1 MIYTLYYVHDPM
13 CSWCYAFK
21 STLEKLKKNLDSNI
35 KIVHVVGGLAKDS
48 DEIMPKDM
56 QEKIE
61 NIWYEIEKVTGTKFN
76 HDFWKICQPRRSTYI
91 ACKATMLAR
100 YENKENEMIEAIQE
114 AYYQKALN
122 PSDATTLINLSK
134 QIGMDEKKFEEDLKS
149 QKIENIWYEIE
160 DVTGTK
166 FNHDFWKKCSP
177 RRSTYLACEAT
188 ILARYENKEEE
199 MINAIQEAYYQKAMN
214 PSDATT
220 LISLAKQIGMDEKK
234 FEEDLKSQKI
244 EDDLQNEL
252 NFRRSLHVKTFPS
265 LILEYKKELYP
276 INIKYNDYEA
286 MLNQIKKREV

>member
-1 MIYTLYYVHDPM
+1 MIYTLYHVHDPM

-21 STLEKLKKNLDSNI
+21 PTLDELRKNLDSNI
-35 KIVHVVGGLAKDS
+35 KIQQVVGGLAKHS

-61 NIWYEIEKVTGTKFN
+61 NIWYEIEENTGAKFN
-76 HDFWKICQPRRSTYI
+76 HDFWKKCAPRRSTYL
-91 ACKATMLAR
+91 ACQATMLAR
-100 YENKENEMIEAIQE
+100 YENKENEMIE
-114 AYYQKALN
+114 
-122 PSDATTLINLSK
+122 
-134 QIGMDEKKFEEDLKS
+134 
-149 QKIENIWYEIE
+149 
-160 DVTGTK
+160 
-166 FNHDFWKKCSP
+166 
-177 RRSTYLACEAT
+177 
-188 ILARYENKEEE
+188 
-199 MINAIQEAYYQKAMN
+199 AIQEAYYQKAMN

-276 INIKYNDYEA
+276 INIKYNDYKS
-286 MLNQIKKREV
+286 MLDQINNMVENSYF

>member
-76 HDFWKICQPRRSTYI
+76 HDFW
-91 ACKATMLAR
+91 
-100 YENKENEMIEAIQE
+100 
-114 AYYQKALN
+114 
-122 PSDATTLINLSK
+122 
-134 QIGMDEKKFEEDLKS
+134 EKC
-149 QKIENIWYEIE
+149 I
-160 DVTGTK
+160 
-166 FNHDFWKKCSP
+166 P

-188 ILARYENKEEE
+188 MLARYENKEEE
-199 MINAIQEAYYQKAMN
+199 MINAIQEAYYQKALN